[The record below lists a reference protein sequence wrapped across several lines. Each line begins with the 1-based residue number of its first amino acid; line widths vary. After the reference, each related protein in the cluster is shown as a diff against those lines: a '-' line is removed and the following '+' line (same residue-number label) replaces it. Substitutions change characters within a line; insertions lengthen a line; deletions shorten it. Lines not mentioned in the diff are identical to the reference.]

1 MYFLR
6 YINIQLPF
14 VSEFVTVTVLGKY
27 NLRNPTNKKELFPV
41 GFRSQ
46 RRFFSLNDPTK
57 IILYYN
63 EILDGGKDIGPIFK
77 VWNTEGLCLQELS
90 SDAAWLTIL
99 RRLAKLKN
107 EDPPCY
113 VDGASVF
120 GYSLPQIME
129 EIKRLPVKQRK
140 SCKTKKQV
148 LSTTPILQ
156 SAWHPSCIGYAISE
170 YTSSLGNP
178 SEISPVF
185 MGRNWF
191 LCNYCHLCHL
201 PGWNERV

>member
-77 VWNTEGLCLQELS
+77 VWNTEGLCL
-90 SDAAWLTIL
+90 
-99 RRLAKLKN
+99 
-107 EDPPCY
+107 
-113 VDGASVF
+113 V
-120 GYSLPQIME
+120 
-129 EIKRLPVKQRK
+129 
-140 SCKTKKQV
+140 
-148 LSTTPILQ
+148 
-156 SAWHPSCIGYAISE
+156 
-170 YTSSLGNP
+170 
-178 SEISPVF
+178 
-185 MGRNWF
+185 
-191 LCNYCHLCHL
+191 
-201 PGWNERV
+201 